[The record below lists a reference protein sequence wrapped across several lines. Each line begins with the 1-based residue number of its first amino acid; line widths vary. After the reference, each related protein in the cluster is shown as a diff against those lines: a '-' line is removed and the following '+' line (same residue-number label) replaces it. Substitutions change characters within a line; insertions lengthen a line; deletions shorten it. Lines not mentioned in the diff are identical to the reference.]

1 MHFFGSWCFLGCSFS
16 DKDIQEWDYCQGDLV
31 KTLRTITSGVGIA
44 TLLFVGYVF
53 LTAIPDV
60 GRYVRISRM

>member
-1 MHFFGSWCFLGCSFS
+1 LSE
-16 DKDIQEWDYCQGDLV
+16 KDIQASDYYQGDLV
-31 KTLRTITSGVGIA
+31 KTLLTITSGVGIA
-44 TLLFVGYVF
+44 TLLFVGYVL